1 MNKNIIKRILNLIDT
16 LEINKTSI
24 RSLISQLEKELILQF
39 CETSRDS
46 IEEVI
51 RILQATGNLKTLEDG
66 IDLSQPATVYAK
78 SYEKSE
84 CEAAALFECCIREM
98 KYRQVLLSYL
108 DLTFHPIDL
117 MADLGCE
124 DLVYLMQNSI
134 LFIEVDEAL
143 CRFNPNLKQYIEWVL
158 EDYENKR
165 PIISSCVR
173 ALYTRDIYRAKKKL
187 EMRNTDYK
195 MIAYDSCDV
204 ILDILPAMGIPV
216 DRDES
221 KELQTFFKDCLFNEF
236 NHCCAICGIHL
247 PQMLIASHIK
257 PFRDCAHVY
266 EAMDN
271 NNGLLLCRNHD
282 YLFDQG
288 YISFEENGQLIIC
301 SELLNDP
308 HFKAYGINTAIR
320 LKERYCTQSRV
331 KFFKYHKKNYFR
343 KQK

>member
-16 LEINKTSI
+16 LEINKTSV
-24 RSLISQLEKELILQF
+24 RSLITQLGKELKLQF
-39 CETSRDS
+39 CETSKED
-46 IEEVI
+46 IEDVVK
-51 RILQATGNLKTLEDG
+51 ILQRTGNLKTLEDG

-84 CEAAALFECCIREM
+84 CEAVALFECCIREM
-98 KYRQVLLSYL
+98 EFRQILLSYL
-108 DLTFHPIDL
+108 DITFHPIDL
-117 MADLGCE
+117 MADLGYE
-124 DLVYLMQNSI
+124 EIVYLMQKSI
-134 LFIEVDEAL
+134 LFIEVDESL
-143 CRFNPNLKQYIEWVL
+143 VRFNPILKRYLDWVL
-158 EDYENKR
+158 EDYEENT
-165 PIISSCVR
+165 PIVSSCVR

-195 MIAYDSCDV
+195 MIAYERCNV
-204 ILDILPAMGIPV
+204 ILDIIPAMGIPV

-288 YISFEENGQLIIC
+288 YISFEPNGQLIIC
-301 SELLNDP
+301 SELTNDP
-308 HFKAYGINTAIR
+308 HFKAYAVQPAFR
-320 LKERYCTQSRV
+320 LKEKYCTQSRIE
-331 KFFKYHKKNYFR
+331 FFKFHKKNYFK